1 MLLLFYSTHK
11 KDVWKCIIK
20 FIKNVLARIDTHF
33 VPHMD
38 SIVLRHSRDGSSS
51 CFIWLWFYTQRAVR
65 ESIYNDINL
74 TGVIVKF
81 KTVLSSSFYP
91 SSLDLFIVFYLCD
104 LYKLPQVNCLLIIVT
119 ATGATEIKIILK
131 SKIIFRRMIQTAW
144 HAENKHGKP
153 CQTQTWCCDG
163 FRPQQSNKQKIIHL
177 VQVNMWFTLFIF

>member
-1 MLLLFYSTHK
+1 MQFTSVRRCFSDTNEVDYTFMLLLFYSTHK

-20 FIKNVLARIDTHF
+20 FIKNVLACIDTHF

-38 SIVLRHSRDGSSS
+38 SIVVRRSRDGLTS

-91 SSLDLFIVFYLCD
+91 SSLDLFFFFTLVTFTSCHRLIVFS
-104 LYKLPQVNCLLIIVT
+104 LL
-119 ATGATEIKIILK
+119 
-131 SKIIFRRMIQTAW
+131 SR
-144 HAENKHGKP
+144 
-153 CQTQTWCCDG
+153 
-163 FRPQQSNKQKIIHL
+163 QQEPRK
-177 VQVNMWFTLFIF
+177 